1 MYCIHVQCQFRAIFL
16 PDIKTHQRKMHADEN
31 IKIIH
36 ARLDRKDEVAIAET
50 EYDGND
56 LLED

>member
-36 ARLDRKDEVAIAET
+36 ARLDRKDEVAIAHCR
-50 EYDGND
+50 NRI
-56 LLED
+56 